1 MNVLDLHGYTLD
13 DAYIETLEFLKD
25 MHKDKVKTVKV
36 ITGKGAIAKE
46 FPFWI
51 EKSSYIKKFEPR
63 LALNGGS
70 SGLEIIDKVI
80 IKAKKLLKANGHLY
94 IEIGDKQSHAV
105 SDLLFKNGFKLVE
118 RFFDYTKAIRCI
130 MSTKVI

>member
-1 MNVLDLHGYTLD
+1 MNILDLHGYTLD

-51 EKSSYIKKFEPR
+51 EKSSYIKKFEPTSD
-63 LALNGGS
+63 GGCW
-70 SGLEIIDKVI
+70 IITLLVDK
-80 IKAKKLLKANGHLY
+80 NDFY
-94 IEIGDKQSHAV
+94 QW
-105 SDLLFKNGFKLVE
+105 
-118 RFFDYTKAIRCI
+118 R
-130 MSTKVI
+130 

>member
-25 MHKDKVKTVKV
+25 MHKDKVKKVKV

-51 EKSSYIKKFEPR
+51 EKSSYIKRFEPTDD
-63 LALNGGS
+63 GGCW
-70 SGLEIIDKVI
+70 
-80 IKAKKLLKANGHLY
+80 Y
-94 IEIGDKQSHAV
+94 ITMADQYRPV
-105 SDLLFKNGFKLVE
+105 
-118 RFFDYTKAIRCI
+118 
-130 MSTKVI
+130 M